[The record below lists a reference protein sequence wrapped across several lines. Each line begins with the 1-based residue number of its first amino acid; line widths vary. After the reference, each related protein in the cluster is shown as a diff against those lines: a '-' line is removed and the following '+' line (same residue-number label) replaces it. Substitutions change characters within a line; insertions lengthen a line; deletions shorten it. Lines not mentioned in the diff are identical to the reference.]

1 MPQARQH
8 PQPAQ
13 HLAAGFTLI
22 ELLVT
27 IGVLAV
33 LAALTVPS
41 MVDFVRRARA
51 NQLSGA
57 LVATLRQGRN
67 EAMKRNIGVLVCA
80 NDGTNQ
86 CSNSTDWG
94 VRGWLVCYAA
104 SSTTTC
110 DSSTPALPNPIMIQ
124 SAQATTSALV
134 AGPSTAIRFTPYG
147 AQGSTTNVVLTITG
161 TWANPI
167 QLKVTVYPSGQ
178 VMGTRMTSQSTHT

>member
-1 MPQARQH
+1 MPKARQH
-8 PQPAQ
+8 PQPVQ
-13 HLAAGFTLI
+13 RLAAGFTLI

-33 LAALTVPS
+33 LAAMTIPS
-41 MVDFVRRARA
+41 MIDFVRSARA

-80 NDGTNQ
+80 NDGTNN
-86 CSNSTDWG
+86 CASSSDWG

-104 SSTTTC
+104 SSSSTC
-110 DSSTPALPNPIMIQ
+110 DSSTLELPNPIMIQ
-124 SAQATTSALV
+124 GPQTTTTALV

-161 TWANPI
+161 TWANAI

>member
-33 LAALTVPS
+33 LAALTAPS
-41 MVDFVRRARA
+41 MVDFVRSARA

-57 LVATLRQGRN
+57 LVASLRQGRN

>member
-13 HLAAGFTLI
+13 RAADGFTLL
-22 ELLVT
+22 EMLVSVA
-27 IGVLAV
+27 VLAT
-33 LAALTVPS
+33 LAALTIPS
-41 MVDFVRRARA
+41 MVAFVRSARA

-80 NDGTNQ
+80 NDGTNN
-86 CSNSTDWG
+86 CANSTDWG

-110 DSSTPALPNPIMIQ
+110 DSSTPTLPNPIMIEVP
-124 SAQATTSALV
+124 QATTSALV
-134 AGPSTAIRFTPYG
+134 AGPSNAIRFTPYG
-147 AQGSTTNVVLTITG
+147 AQGSGNNVVLTITG
-161 TWANPI
+161 TWANPV

-178 VMGTRMTSQSTHT
+178 IIGTRMSAQSTHT